1 MSKEIKIIEEVISL
15 LESSNK
21 YKDIFGSFVSSLK
34 DRLEIAKSN
43 KYRLGVLGVTS
54 SGKSTMLNAL
64 LGKRI
69 LPAMAKPSSSQ
80 MVACNR
86 GKEWKLK
93 VFFEDKNKPT
103 RIYNNLN
110 TFKETILN
118 YGDES
123 HNPNNREGVE
133 QIEVSSPLIP
143 LPEDLILVDS
153 PGLDAHGLEGHEKIT
168 MHMLLPTV
176 DFCIFVTNCKS
187 NSDHKTQEVL
197 DAIAHYDKPVII
209 VQNMIDALKGT
220 PDGKKSVNEVAKE
233 HLHRLQ
239 RIVDN
244 SKIKNKNSVHI
255 LQISSIYALAAREIL
270 TSGRQLNEKG
280 KLEYKKSNFDILCK
294 SINEIFNSLKP
305 KIENK
310 RIKSLGKEL
319 YNIMNSIPA
328 NDSSPTA
335 PLSLDYESLLKEINS
350 ESSKAGTSIESILDE
365 LERKAKE
372 VNSSYRTV
380 SSSEISEIKRNENE
394 LSNKISKVIQKYN
407 DFRER
412 ISQKLNIQV
421 RDLFISTP
429 NFQRFSLTNETKT
442 VITKQKKKG
451 VWNWLKRTFG
461 SESGYETI
469 TSYEDDYA
477 KNKSNAISFLKN
489 SYDDIKKRTDE
500 WNKGVEKNKKKLIE
514 IVEKKREE
522 FQDFNK
528 KIEEIRH
535 SNEKLKTLRSKIEE
549 KIKEIDQTGH
559 VNKVNKTYRES
570 LNEQTMNV
578 EIPRSFLTLY
588 QLSNK
593 ILYQIN
599 AQIWK
604 EIFNKKHIHL
614 YGWDET
620 SITRF
625 LSIIS
630 ENKKNTLQKGEIIK
644 VFDSFFKIFVNPER
658 IIDNGNDTI
667 NVIFLNAIQP
677 GAMKKQLM
685 SLYNKSQ
692 INRGKVIFLIQDLD
706 ELVNGEDVIG
716 SLKEF
721 RHFFASLGLISTSY
735 YILPV
740 DENPLYT
747 LAMYTA
753 QKENIM
759 SQKKEMEIIEDL
771 RSRFSY
777 LFESNTMNIIS
788 QLIRTNI

>member
-1 MSKEIKIIEEVISL
+1 MSKEIKIIEEVIFL

-21 YKDIFGSFVSSLK
+21 FKDIFSSFVSSLNG
-34 DRLEIAKSN
+34 RLEIAKSN

-86 GKEWKLK
+86 GKEWALK
-93 VFFEDKNKPT
+93 VFFENKAT
-103 RIYNNLN
+103 RTYNNLN

-133 QIEVSSPLIP
+133 QIEVTSPLIP

-197 DAIAHYDKPVII
+197 DAIADYDKPVIL

-305 KIENK
+305 EIENK

-328 NDSSPTA
+328 NDSSPIA
-335 PLSLDYESLLKEINS
+335 PLSLDYDSILREINS
-350 ESSKAGTSIESILDE
+350 ESSKVRTSIESVLDE

-372 VNSSYRTV
+372 VNSSYRTI
-380 SSSEISEIKRNENE
+380 SASEISEIKRKENE
-394 LSNKISKVIQKYN
+394 LSNKISKAIQKYN
-407 DFRER
+407 EFRER

-477 KNKSNAISFLKN
+477 KNKSNAISFLKK

-500 WNKGVEKNKKKLIE
+500 WNKGVEKNKNKLID
-514 IVEKKREE
+514 IVEQKREE
-522 FQDFNK
+522 FQEFNK
-528 KIEEIRH
+528 KIEEIRL
-535 SNEKLKTLRSKIEE
+535 SNESLKTLRSKLED
-549 KIKEIDQTGH
+549 KIKEIDQT
-559 VNKVNKTYRES
+559 VPINKGNKTYRES
-570 LNEQTMNV
+570 LNDPTFNMSV
-578 EIPRSFLTLY
+578 PRSFLTLY

-593 ILYQIN
+593 ILFQIN
-599 AQIWK
+599 AEIWN
-604 EIFNKKHIHL
+604 EILNQKHIQL

-620 SITRF
+620 SVKRF
-625 LSIIS
+625 LSIIC
-630 ENKKNTLQKGEIIK
+630 ETKKDNLQKGEIIRF
-644 VFDSFFKIFVNPER
+644 FDSYLKIYLNPDR
-658 IIDNGNDTI
+658 IDDTRNDSV

-677 GAMKKQLM
+677 GAMKKQLVT
-685 SLYNKSQ
+685 LFKNNQ
-692 INRGKVIFLIQDLD
+692 IKQGKVIFLIQDLD
-706 ELVNGEDVIG
+706 ELVNGEDIIG

-721 RHFFASLGLISTSY
+721 RQFFSSLGFSSSSY

-747 LAMYTA
+747 MAMYIA
-753 QKENIM
+753 QKENIR

-771 RSRFSY
+771 RSHFPY
-777 LFESNTMNIIS
+777 LFESKTTNIIS